1 MLNRQQ
7 LNEASNGWMR
17 QATADLRNKLVEL
30 LQENGLNRAQL
41 CQQLGLNADEVSD
54 FLDGSIRI
62 SLELFAKVL
71 TLVGEEHPTHRE
83 NNCGGGY
90 RGLARE
96 ILEDGAEDEIYEE
109 EAHPNNSC
117 STTPY
122 RDANGRFARR
132 PSSESAPRHIPEPP
146 HGHFQSNEGLN
157 EDFSETE
164 VPRIELLRAIKE
176 CELDTSRINL
186 ETSTNAELIEFLHQN
201 GIRFGRKG
209 TKGPRSEEASVPNTL
224 GEEPKGLSSNK
235 LSEVKEKI
243 WEAIEQDPR
252 LQAQLEQ
259 WLNSKG

>member
-1 MLNRQQ
+1 
-7 LNEASNGWMR
+7 
-17 QATADLRNKLVEL
+17 LRNKLVEL

-54 FLDGSIRI
+54 FLDGSTRI

-71 TLVGEEHPTHRE
+71 KLVGEGQPTHRE
-83 NNCGGGY
+83 SSCGGGY
-90 RGLARE
+90 QGLVRE
-96 ILEDGAEDEIYEE
+96 ILEDNSEE
-109 EAHPNNSC
+109 EEDDCEEESRPSSC
-117 STTPY
+117 NAAPY
-122 RDANGRFARR
+122 RDSNGRFARR
-132 PSSESAPRHIPEPP
+132 PSTEHAPRTISAPT
-146 HGHFQSNEGLN
+146 HGFLRAKEALNEGLS

-164 VPRIELLRAIKE
+164 VPRTELLRAINE
-176 CELDTSRINL
+176 CKLDTRRINL

-209 TKGPRSEEASVPNTL
+209 TKGPRNEEASVPNTL

-243 WEAIEQDPR
+243 WAAIEQDPR
-252 LQAQLEQ
+252 LQEQLDQ